1 MSISKKLL
9 KYSKVVHCIVALMA
23 IIPLHTYAQDTSK
36 FKLNLNQSK
45 FVQKINSVLDSSQS
59 KLKGKVANTITK
71 AVDSSKNQVK
81 KVVNNYTPKEE
92 ERQLPYERLLNTKYT
107 IGRRIYQ
114 NTVSQFNYL
123 FNAQEE
129 LKEII
134 QKARD
139 QYQEDYST
147 MLSFYDYD
155 LATTSKTSIDSIIYR
170 CNANIVLHDLR
181 SNWVDDAYLLL
192 GKSYLFHRNFDT
204 AASIL
209 QFINYTFGDKEDGVD
224 LPIGSSL
231 RNTNG
236 KFSIANKETNSFL
249 EHENVRN
256 ESMVWQARNYLES
269 NQINEGISLLQL
281 LKADALFPK
290 RLNAFLNEQFAYGYY
305 LSESY
310 ELSAKHLEDAIPNA
324 IDDNAK
330 SRWYFLLGQL
340 WQKANNTD
348 KAYKWFNK
356 ANEFSPNPIIGV
368 YSKINMVRIEA
379 KNLNRPWLALAE
391 ELEHI
396 TKREKYKPYKDIIY
410 FEMAKL
416 AIQNKSFEKANEWLV
431 VAIKNNNSNMP
442 QKQKAFELLGE
453 INYNNNKFGIAK
465 IAYDSLTS
473 VLKTNPQFEQ
483 ITLRKKWMSTIDQET
498 TNYQKEDSLQF
509 IYNLPT
515 ALQKDYAIKW
525 NLRKKL
531 ESKILAN
538 LFKETNN
545 IVTSKNEANAILYS
559 PNYTSSNAG
568 TGFYFE
574 NINTISQGKQSFIQK
589 WGERPNVDM
598 WRRKTSANLVNAN
611 SILIATPVTKDTSA
625 SIAKNSDPKLDSPSV
640 AIIQS
645 GSEYNASLMSW
656 NKAALK
662 TAQTF
667 LLQLNDFNKAKAI
680 YQKIIQR
687 DIEAS
692 VTERAL
698 LDMASQYLHDGN
710 KTESDI
716 LINKVLTK
724 FPNGA
729 YVRKKKEVETALN
742 KSKLV
747 ENNYKEAYALSQLGN
762 WEQFEK
768 LSASIEPDIQKSK
781 WNTPFQFLK
790 VKMYAQQGKDS
801 TALKILDSIIL
812 INKSDIIREKARSLI
827 YDINNRKDK
836 GLILQRNYKP

>member
-9 KYSKVVHCIVALMA
+9 KYCKVWSCVIALIA
-23 IIPLHTYAQDTSK
+23 IAPLHTIAQDTSK
-36 FKLNLNQSK
+36 SIFNFNQSK
-45 FVQKINSVLDSSQS
+45 LVKKINNVLDSSQN
-59 KLKGKVANTITK
+59 KIKGKIVNTITK
-71 AVDSSKNQVK
+71 AVDSSKNK
-81 KVVNNYTPKEE
+81 INNTVNNFKPKEE

-107 IGRRIYQ
+107 IGRRVYQ

-123 FNAQEE
+123 FNAEEE

-147 MLSFYDYD
+147 LLSFYDYD
-155 LATTSKTSIDSIIYR
+155 LAATSKSSIDSIVYR

-181 SNWVDDAYLLL
+181 SNWVGDAYLLL

-236 KFSIANKETNSFL
+236 RFSIANKETNSFL
-249 EHENVRN
+249 EHGDVRN

-290 RLNAFLNEQFAYGYY
+290 RLLPFLNEQFAYGYY
-305 LSESY
+305 LSDSY
-310 ELSAKHLEDAIPNA
+310 ELSAKYLEEAIPNA
-324 IDDNAK
+324 QDDNAK
-330 SRWYFLLGQL
+330 SRWYYLLGQL

-379 KNLNRPWLALAE
+379 KNLNRPWHLLAE

-396 TKREKYKPYKDIIY
+396 AKREKYKPYKDIIY
-410 FEMAKL
+410 FEMAML
-416 AIQNKSFEKANEWLV
+416 AIQNKAFDKANEWLI
-431 VAIKNNNSNMP
+431 VAIKNNNSNMH
-442 QKQKAFELLGE
+442 QKQQAFELLGD

-465 IAYDSLTS
+465 IAYDSLTN
-473 VLKTNPQFEQ
+473 VLKTNPQYEQ
-483 ITLRKKWMSTIDQET
+483 IMLRKKWTSTIDQEI

-509 IYNLPT
+509 IYNLPS
-515 ALQKDYAIKW
+515 AIQKDYATKW
-525 NLRKKL
+525 NARIKEANKV
-531 ESKILAN
+531 LAN
-538 LFKETNN
+538 LFKEKNSGPA
-545 IVTSKNEANAILYS
+545 SKNEPSNILFTS
-559 PNYTSSNAG
+559 NYNTTSNVA
-568 TGFYFE
+568 TFYFE
-574 NINTISQGKQSFIQK
+574 NLNTITQGKQSFIQK

-598 WRRKTSANLVNAN
+598 WRRKTSTNLVNVSN
-611 SILIATPVTKDTSA
+611 ISSLGVLTKDTIASKNGDA
-625 SIAKNSDPKLDSPSV
+625 KVDSSSIALLQNSNEYKL
-640 AIIQS
+640 
-645 GSEYNASLMSW
+645 SLTNW

-667 LLQLNDFNKAKAI
+667 LLQLNDFNKASVI
-680 YQKIIQR
+680 YNKIIER
-687 DIEAS
+687 NIDPTVS
-692 VTERAL
+692 ERAL
-698 LDMASQYLHDGN
+698 LDLASQYLHDGN
-710 KTESDI
+710 KRTSDS
-716 LINKVLTK
+716 LINIVMSK
-724 FPNGA
+724 FPDGI
-729 YVRKKKEVETALN
+729 YLHKKQD
-742 KSKLV
+742 V
-747 ENNYKEAYALSQLGN
+747 ENAKNKTKAIENTYKEAYSLIQTEN
-762 WEQFEK
+762 WDQFEK
-768 LSASIEPDIQKSK
+768 LAETISTDFQKSK
-781 WNTPFQFLK
+781 WNTPFQFLR

-801 TALKILDSIIL
+801 AALKILDAIIST
-812 INKSDIIREKARSLI
+812 NKSDVIKEKAKSQI
-827 YDINNRKDK
+827 AEITK
-836 GLILQRNYKP
+836 GKTK